1 MNNLELEN
9 QLRARGFKNIA
20 CIDECGRGPFAGD
33 VVAAAVIMP
42 EGLQIDTLTDSKALS
57 KTKMERLEPKIKEV
71 AIDYAIG
78 IATVEEID
86 GLNIKQAT
94 RLAMK
99 RAVEGLKVEP
109 DYLLIDGLEVVNL
122 EIPQESVI
130 KGDLKCHGISAAS
143 VIGKVFRDNRMKEL
157 DREFNGVYGWST
169 NAGYINKKHIEACVE
184 HGLTKYHRKS
194 WSTYQKVIE
203 KRKEKKS

>member
-9 QLRARGFKNIA
+9 SLRIKGYKNIA

-42 EGLQIDTLTDSKALS
+42 GDLHINNLTDSKVLS
-57 KTKMERLEPKIKEV
+57 KAKMAQLEPEIKRL
-71 AIDYAIG
+71 AYDYSIG

-86 GLNIKQAT
+86 DINIKQAT

-99 RAVEGLKVEP
+99 RAVEGLKIKP
-109 DYLLIDGLEVVNL
+109 DYLLIDGQEVIDL
-122 EIPQESVI
+122 PIEQESVI

-143 VIGKVFRDNRMKEL
+143 VIGKIFRDNRMKEL
-157 DREFNGVYGWST
+157 DKEYNGVYGWAS
-169 NAGYINKKHIEACVE
+169 NAGYINKKHIEACIKY
-184 HGLTKYHRKS
+184 GLTKHHRKS
-194 WSTYQKVIE
+194 WSTYQKVLEEI
-203 KRKEKKS
+203 KNKAN